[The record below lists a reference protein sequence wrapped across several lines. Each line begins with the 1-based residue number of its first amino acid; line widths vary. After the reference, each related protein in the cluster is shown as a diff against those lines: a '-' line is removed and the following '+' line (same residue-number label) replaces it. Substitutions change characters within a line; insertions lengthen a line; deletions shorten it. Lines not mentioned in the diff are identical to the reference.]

1 MRGGVEKRNREF
13 NSRGALD
20 RLSSLVFGGNR
31 NRFTFDPLPGAPDD
45 EERAQR
51 GRWDDLDKWMRK
63 PPGQLSAHPAISR
76 THHRRSPQGL
86 PCVLAGIRTFGSSR
100 KSDFMTSNFSS
111 TVAGLPRI
119 GAKRELKFALEGFWN
134 GTTDGRALAQ
144 TARQLVNSASD
155 ALTDLDSVP
164 FAGRSYYDAM
174 LDTAAFLGV
183 LPARF
188 DSIPDHANDG
198 LPLWIDRY
206 FAAARGTTEQ
216 PAQAMTKWFDTNYHY
231 LVPELAADTRFVL
244 DASALIEDL
253 HCQQVRGVNARP
265 VLIGPLTFLSLSR
278 TTDGSD
284 PLDHLPELF
293 EVYGRLLQS
302 LDSEWVQID
311 EPALVTDLSAELL
324 AKVRAGYQKLAAR
337 EGIFV
342 NTYFGSGDQALE
354 TLAGIGLGAI
364 GVDLV
369 THGITALEAWKGEE
383 LLVAG
388 IVDGR
393 NVWRTDLCA
402 AFASLKR
409 LAARGP
415 IAVSTSCSLL
425 HVPYSLDA
433 EPNIDTEVRDWL
445 AFGAEKIREVALLA
459 QALAGNIDTAAF
471 DAASA
476 ALASRRTSARTAAST
491 QELPGRA
498 RGSFATRVAL
508 QEEALQLPALPT
520 TTIGSFPQ
528 TPAIRSARA
537 RLRSGAL
544 TQAEYEEAM
553 RGEIDLVIKK
563 QEELGL
569 DVLVHG
575 EPERNDMVQYF
586 AELLD
591 GFLVTANGWVQSYG
605 SRCVRPPVLFGNVS
619 RPAPMT
625 VSWFEY
631 AQSLT
636 KKHVKGMLTGP
647 VTILAWSFVR
657 DDQPLAATAD
667 EVALALRAE
676 IADLIAAGAQI
687 IQVDEPAI
695 RELLPLREADKPA
708 YLKWSVDS
716 FRLATA
722 GAPDEVQI
730 HTHMCYSEFNEVISS
745 VIALDADVT
754 TIEAARSDMQVLS
767 ALKSSGFE
775 LGVGPGV
782 WDIHS
787 PRVPALSEVSG
798 LLDAALQSV
807 SPRQLWV
814 NPDCGLKTRGWPEV
828 EAALK
833 VLVAAAKKARAEL
846 GAAI

>member
-1 MRGGVEKRNREF
+1 
-13 NSRGALD
+13 
-20 RLSSLVFGGNR
+20 
-31 NRFTFDPLPGAPDD
+31 
-45 EERAQR
+45 
-51 GRWDDLDKWMRK
+51 
-63 PPGQLSAHPAISR
+63 
-76 THHRRSPQGL
+76 
-86 PCVLAGIRTFGSSR
+86 
-100 KSDFMTSNFSS
+100 MTSNFSS

-119 GAKRELKFALEGFWN
+119 GAKRELKFALEGYWN
-134 GTTDGRALAQ
+134 GSIEGRELAQ
-144 TARQLVNSASD
+144 TARQLVNTASD
-155 ALTDLDSVP
+155 SLSGLDSVP

-174 LDTAAFLGV
+174 LDTAAILGV
-183 LPARF
+183 LPERF
-188 DSIPDHANDG
+188 DDIADHENDG

-206 FAAARGTTEQ
+206 FGAARGTETL

-231 LVPELAADTRFVL
+231 LVPELSADTRFVL

-253 HCQQVRGVNARP
+253 RCQQVRGVNARP
-265 VLIGPLTFLSLSR
+265 VLVGPLTFLSLAR
-278 TTDGSD
+278 TTDGSN
-284 PLDHLPELF
+284 PLDHLPALF
-293 EVYGRLLQS
+293 EVYERLIKS
-302 LDSEWVQID
+302 FDTEWVQID
-311 EPALVTDLSAELL
+311 EPALVTDVAPEVLEQ
-324 AKVRAGYQKLAAR
+324 VRAGYTTLAKR
-337 EGIFV
+337 GGVFV
-342 NTYFGSGDQALE
+342 NTYFGSGDQALN

-369 THGITALEAWKGEE
+369 THGVTELAAWKGEE

-393 NVWRTDLCA
+393 NIWRTDLCA
-402 AFASLKR
+402 ALASLKR

-425 HVPYSLDA
+425 HVPYTLEA
-433 EPNIDTEVRDWL
+433 ENIEPEVRDWL
-445 AFGAEKIREVALLA
+445 AFGSEKITEVKLLA
-459 QALAGNIDTAAF
+459 DALAGNIDAAAF

-476 ALASRRTSARTAAST
+476 AIASRRTSPRTAPIT
-491 QELPGRA
+491 QELPGRS
-498 RGSFATRVAL
+498 RGSFDTRVTL
-508 QEEALQLPALPT
+508 QEKSLELPALPT

-528 TPAIRSARA
+528 TPSIRSARA
-537 RLRSGAL
+537 RLRKESITL
-544 TQAEYEEAM
+544 EQYEEAM
-553 RGEIDLVIKK
+553 REEIDLVIAK

-586 AELLD
+586 SELLD
-591 GFLVTANGWVQSYG
+591 GFLSTANGWVQSYG

-625 VSWFEY
+625 VKWFQY

-636 KKHVKGMLTGP
+636 QKHVKGMLTGP

-657 DDQPLAATAD
+657 DDQPLATTAD
-667 EVALALRAE
+667 QVALALRDE
-676 IADLIAAGAQI
+676 INDLIEAGAKI

-695 RELLPLREADKPA
+695 RELLPLRDVDKPA
-708 YLKWSVDS
+708 YLQWSVDS

-722 GAPDEVQI
+722 GAPDDVQI

-754 TIEAARSDMQVLS
+754 TIEAARSDMQVLA

-787 PRVPALSEVSG
+787 PRVPTAQEVDG
-798 LLDAALQSV
+798 LLEAALQSV
-807 SPRQLWV
+807 DPRQLWV

-828 EAALK
+828 EASLK
-833 VLVAAAKKARAEL
+833 VLVESAKQAREKI
-846 GAAI
+846 GATI

>member
-1 MRGGVEKRNREF
+1 
-13 NSRGALD
+13 
-20 RLSSLVFGGNR
+20 
-31 NRFTFDPLPGAPDD
+31 
-45 EERAQR
+45 
-51 GRWDDLDKWMRK
+51 
-63 PPGQLSAHPAISR
+63 
-76 THHRRSPQGL
+76 
-86 PCVLAGIRTFGSSR
+86 
-100 KSDFMTSNFSS
+100 MTSNFSS

-119 GAKRELKFALEGFWN
+119 GAQRELKFALEGYWN
-134 GTTDGRALAQ
+134 GSTEGRALAQ
-144 TARQLVNSASD
+144 TARQLVNTASD
-155 ALTDLDSVP
+155 SLSGLDSVP

-174 LDTAAFLGV
+174 LDTAAILGV

-188 DSIPDHANDG
+188 DDIADHENDG

-206 FAAARGTTEQ
+206 FAAARGTETE

-231 LVPELAADTRFVL
+231 LVPELSADSRFVL
-244 DASALIEDL
+244 DASAFLEDL
-253 HCQQVRGVNARP
+253 NCQKVRGVNARP
-265 VLIGPLTFLSLSR
+265 VIVGPLTFLSLAR

-293 EVYGRLLQS
+293 NVYERLIKS
-302 LDSEWVQID
+302 FENEWVQID
-311 EPALVTDLSAELL
+311 EPALVTDVAPEVLEQ
-324 AKVRAGYQKLAAR
+324 VRAGYTTLAAR
-337 EGIFV
+337 GGVFV
-342 NTYFGSGDQALE
+342 NTYFGSGDQALN

-369 THGITALEAWKGEE
+369 THGITELAAWTGEE

-393 NVWRTDLCA
+393 NIWRTDLCA
-402 AFASLKR
+402 ALASLKR

-433 EPNIDTEVRDWL
+433 ENIESEVRDWL
-445 AFGAEKIREVALLA
+445 AFGSEKINEVKLLA
-459 QALAGNIDTAAF
+459 DALAGNIDAAAF

-476 ALASRRTSARTAAST
+476 AIASRRTSPRTAPTT
-491 QELPGRA
+491 QEIPGRS
-498 RGSFATRVAL
+498 RGSFANRVAL
-508 QEEALQLPALPT
+508 QEEALGLPALPT

-528 TPAIRSARA
+528 TPSIRSARA
-537 RLRSGAL
+537 RLRKGAI
-544 TQAEYEEAM
+544 TIEQYEEAM
-553 RGEIDLVIKK
+553 REEIDLVIAK
-563 QEELGL
+563 QEELNL

-586 AELLD
+586 SELLD
-591 GFLVTANGWVQSYG
+591 GFLSTANGWVQSYG

-625 VSWFEY
+625 VKWFEY

-636 KKHVKGMLTGP
+636 QKHVKGMLTGP

-657 DDQPLAATAD
+657 DDQPLAQTAD
-667 EVALALRAE
+667 QVALALREE
-676 IADLIAAGAQI
+676 IADLIAAGAKI

-695 RELLPLREADKPA
+695 RELLPLRSVDKPA

-722 GAPDEVQI
+722 GAPDDVQI
-730 HTHMCYSEFNEVISS
+730 HTHMCYSEFNEVIDS

-787 PRVPALSEVSG
+787 PRVPSGTEVSE

-807 SPRQLWV
+807 APRQLWV

-828 EAALK
+828 EASLK
-833 VLVAAAKKARAEL
+833 VLVTAAKEARAKI
-846 GAAI
+846 GASI

>member
-1 MRGGVEKRNREF
+1 MGRP
-13 NSRGALD
+13 
-20 RLSSLVFGGNR
+20 RLPKG
-31 NRFTFDPLPGAPDD
+31 
-45 EERAQR
+45 EETST
-51 GRWDDLDKWMRK
+51 
-63 PPGQLSAHPAISR
+63 GQLSALAKDPHL
-76 THHRRSPQGL
+76 HHIVRRL

-100 KSDFMTSNFSS
+100 KSLTQMTSNFSS

-119 GAKRELKFALEGFWN
+119 GAQRELKFALEGYWN
-134 GTTDGRALAQ
+134 GSTEGRALAQ
-144 TARQLVNSASD
+144 TARQLVNTASD
-155 ALTDLDSVP
+155 SLSGLDSVP

-174 LDTAAFLGV
+174 LDTAAILGV

-188 DSIPDHANDG
+188 DDIADHENDG

-206 FAAARGTTEQ
+206 FAAARGTETE

-231 LVPELAADTRFVL
+231 LVPELSADTRFVL
-244 DASALIEDL
+244 DASAFLEDL
-253 HCQQVRGVNARP
+253 NCQKVRGVNARP
-265 VLIGPLTFLSLSR
+265 VIVGPLTFLSLAR

-293 EVYGRLLQS
+293 NVYERLIKS
-302 LDSEWVQID
+302 FENEWVQID
-311 EPALVTDLSAELL
+311 EPALVTDVAPEVLEQ
-324 AKVRAGYQKLAAR
+324 VRAGYTTLAAR
-337 EGIFV
+337 GGVFV
-342 NTYFGSGDQALE
+342 NTYFGSGDQALN

-369 THGITALEAWKGEE
+369 THGITELAAWTGEE

-393 NVWRTDLCA
+393 NIWRTDLCA
-402 AFASLKR
+402 ALASLKR

-433 EPNIDTEVRDWL
+433 ENIESEVRDWL
-445 AFGAEKIREVALLA
+445 AFGSEKINEVKLLA
-459 QALAGNIDTAAF
+459 DALAGNIDAAAF

-476 ALASRRTSARTAAST
+476 AIASRRTSPRTAPTT
-491 QELPGRA
+491 QEIPGRS
-498 RGSFATRVAL
+498 RGSFPNRVAL
-508 QEEALQLPALPT
+508 QEEALGLPALPT

-528 TPAIRSARA
+528 TPSIRSARA
-537 RLRSGAL
+537 RLRKGAI
-544 TQAEYEEAM
+544 TIEQYEEAM
-553 RGEIDLVIKK
+553 REEIDLVIAK
-563 QEELGL
+563 QEELNL

-586 AELLD
+586 SELLD
-591 GFLVTANGWVQSYG
+591 GFLSTANGWVQSYG

-625 VSWFEY
+625 VKWFEY

-636 KKHVKGMLTGP
+636 QKHVKGMLTGP

-657 DDQPLAATAD
+657 DDQPLAQTAD
-667 EVALALRAE
+667 QVALALREE
-676 IADLIAAGAQI
+676 IADLIAAGAKI

-695 RELLPLREADKPA
+695 RELLPLRSVDKPA

-722 GAPDEVQI
+722 GAPDDVQI
-730 HTHMCYSEFNEVISS
+730 HTHMCYSEFNEVIDS

-787 PRVPALSEVSG
+787 PRVPSGTEVSE

-807 SPRQLWV
+807 APRQLWV

-828 EAALK
+828 EASLK
-833 VLVAAAKKARAEL
+833 VLVTAAKEARAKI
-846 GAAI
+846 GVSI

>member
-1 MRGGVEKRNREF
+1 
-13 NSRGALD
+13 
-20 RLSSLVFGGNR
+20 
-31 NRFTFDPLPGAPDD
+31 
-45 EERAQR
+45 
-51 GRWDDLDKWMRK
+51 
-63 PPGQLSAHPAISR
+63 
-76 THHRRSPQGL
+76 
-86 PCVLAGIRTFGSSR
+86 
-100 KSDFMTSNFSS
+100 MTSNFSS

-119 GAKRELKFALEGFWN
+119 GAKRELKFALEGYWN
-134 GTTDGRALAQ
+134 GSIEGRELAQ
-144 TARQLVNSASD
+144 TARQLVNTASD
-155 ALTDLDSVP
+155 SLSGLDSVP

-174 LDTAAFLGV
+174 LDTAAILGV
-183 LPARF
+183 LPERF
-188 DSIPDHANDG
+188 DDIADHENDG

-206 FAAARGTTEQ
+206 FGAARGTETL

-231 LVPELAADTRFVL
+231 LVPELSADTRFVL

-253 HCQQVRGVNARP
+253 RCQQVRGVNARP
-265 VLIGPLTFLSLSR
+265 VLVGPLTFLSLAR
-278 TTDGSD
+278 TTDGSN
-284 PLDHLPELF
+284 PLDHLPALF
-293 EVYGRLLQS
+293 EVYERLIKS
-302 LDSEWVQID
+302 FDTEWVQID
-311 EPALVTDLSAELL
+311 EPALVTDVAPEVLEQ
-324 AKVRAGYQKLAAR
+324 VRAGYTTLAKR
-337 EGIFV
+337 DGVFV
-342 NTYFGSGDQALE
+342 NTYFGSGDQALN

-369 THGITALEAWKGEE
+369 THGVTELAAWKGEE

-393 NVWRTDLCA
+393 NIWRTDLCA
-402 AFASLKR
+402 ALASLKR
-409 LAARGP
+409 LAARDP

-425 HVPYSLDA
+425 HVPYTLEA
-433 EPNIDTEVRDWL
+433 ENIEPEVRDWL
-445 AFGAEKIREVALLA
+445 AFGSEKITEVKLLA
-459 QALAGNIDTAAF
+459 DALAGNIDAAAF

-476 ALASRRTSARTAAST
+476 AIASRRTSPRTAPIT
-491 QELPGRA
+491 QELPGRS
-498 RGSFATRVAL
+498 RGSFDTRVTL
-508 QEEALQLPALPT
+508 QEKSLELPALPT

-528 TPAIRSARA
+528 TPSIRSARA
-537 RLRSGAL
+537 RLRKESITL
-544 TQAEYEEAM
+544 EQYEEAM
-553 RGEIDLVIKK
+553 REEIDLVIAK

-586 AELLD
+586 SELLD
-591 GFLVTANGWVQSYG
+591 GFLSTANGWVQSYG

-625 VSWFEY
+625 VKWFQY

-636 KKHVKGMLTGP
+636 QKHVKGMLTGP

-657 DDQPLAATAD
+657 DDQPLATTAD
-667 EVALALRAE
+667 QVALALRDE
-676 IADLIAAGAQI
+676 INDLIEAGAKI

-695 RELLPLREADKPA
+695 RELLPLRDVDKPA
-708 YLKWSVDS
+708 YLQWSVDS

-722 GAPDEVQI
+722 GAPDDVQI

-754 TIEAARSDMQVLS
+754 TIEAARSDMQVLA

-787 PRVPALSEVSG
+787 PRVPSAQEVDG
-798 LLDAALQSV
+798 LLEAALQSV
-807 SPRQLWV
+807 DPRQLWV

-828 EAALK
+828 EASLK
-833 VLVAAAKKARAEL
+833 VLVESAKQAREKI
-846 GAAI
+846 GATI

>member
-1 MRGGVEKRNREF
+1 
-13 NSRGALD
+13 
-20 RLSSLVFGGNR
+20 
-31 NRFTFDPLPGAPDD
+31 
-45 EERAQR
+45 
-51 GRWDDLDKWMRK
+51 
-63 PPGQLSAHPAISR
+63 
-76 THHRRSPQGL
+76 
-86 PCVLAGIRTFGSSR
+86 
-100 KSDFMTSNFSS
+100 MTSNFSS

-119 GAKRELKFALEGFWN
+119 GAKRELKFALEGYWN
-134 GTTDGRALAQ
+134 GSIEGRELAQ
-144 TARQLVNSASD
+144 TARQLVNTASD
-155 ALTDLDSVP
+155 SLSGLDSVP

-174 LDTAAFLGV
+174 LDTAAILGV
-183 LPARF
+183 LPERF
-188 DSIPDHANDG
+188 DDIADHENDG
-198 LPLWIDRY
+198 LSLWIDRY
-206 FAAARGTTEQ
+206 FGAARGTETL

-231 LVPELAADTRFVL
+231 LVPELSADTRFVL

-253 HCQQVRGVNARP
+253 RCQQVRGVNARP
-265 VLIGPLTFLSLSR
+265 VLVGPLTFLSLAR
-278 TTDGSD
+278 TTDGSN
-284 PLDHLPELF
+284 PLDHLPALF
-293 EVYGRLLQS
+293 EVYERLIKS
-302 LDSEWVQID
+302 FDTEWVQID
-311 EPALVTDLSAELL
+311 EPALVTDVAPEVLEQ
-324 AKVRAGYQKLAAR
+324 VRAGYTTLAKR
-337 EGIFV
+337 DGVFV
-342 NTYFGSGDQALE
+342 NTYFGSGDQALN

-369 THGITALEAWKGEE
+369 THGVTELAAWKGEE

-393 NVWRTDLCA
+393 NIWRTDLCA
-402 AFASLKR
+402 ALASLKR

-425 HVPYSLDA
+425 HVPYTLEA
-433 EPNIDTEVRDWL
+433 ENIEPEVRDWL
-445 AFGAEKIREVALLA
+445 AFGSEKITEVKLLA
-459 QALAGNIDTAAF
+459 DALAGNIDAAAF

-476 ALASRRTSARTAAST
+476 AIASRRTSPRTAPIT
-491 QELPGRA
+491 QELPGRS
-498 RGSFATRVAL
+498 RGSFDTRVTL
-508 QEEALQLPALPT
+508 QEKSLELPALPT

-528 TPAIRSARA
+528 TPSIRSARA
-537 RLRSGAL
+537 RLRKESITL
-544 TQAEYEEAM
+544 EQYEEAM
-553 RGEIDLVIKK
+553 REEIDLVIAK

-586 AELLD
+586 SELLD
-591 GFLVTANGWVQSYG
+591 GFLSTANGWVQSYG

-625 VSWFEY
+625 VKWFQY

-636 KKHVKGMLTGP
+636 QKHVKGMLTGP

-657 DDQPLAATAD
+657 DDQPLATTAD
-667 EVALALRAE
+667 QVALALRDE
-676 IADLIAAGAQI
+676 INDLIEAGAKI

-695 RELLPLREADKPA
+695 RELLPLRDVDKPA
-708 YLKWSVDS
+708 YLQWSVDS

-722 GAPDEVQI
+722 GAPDDVQI

-754 TIEAARSDMQVLS
+754 TIEAARSDMQVLA

-787 PRVPALSEVSG
+787 PRVPSAQEVDG
-798 LLDAALQSV
+798 LLEAALQSV
-807 SPRQLWV
+807 DPRQLWV

-828 EAALK
+828 EASLK
-833 VLVAAAKKARAEL
+833 VLVESAKQAREKI
-846 GAAI
+846 GATI

>member
-1 MRGGVEKRNREF
+1 
-13 NSRGALD
+13 
-20 RLSSLVFGGNR
+20 
-31 NRFTFDPLPGAPDD
+31 
-45 EERAQR
+45 
-51 GRWDDLDKWMRK
+51 
-63 PPGQLSAHPAISR
+63 
-76 THHRRSPQGL
+76 
-86 PCVLAGIRTFGSSR
+86 
-100 KSDFMTSNFSS
+100 MTSNFSS

-134 GTTDGRALAQ
+134 GSIEGRELAQ
-144 TARQLVNSASD
+144 TARQLVNTASD
-155 ALTDLDSVP
+155 SLSGLDSVP

-174 LDTAAFLGV
+174 LDTAAILGV
-183 LPARF
+183 LPERF
-188 DSIPDHANDG
+188 DDIADHENDG

-206 FAAARGTTEQ
+206 FGAARGTETL

-231 LVPELAADTRFVL
+231 LVPELSADTRFVL

-253 HCQQVRGVNARP
+253 RCQQVRGVNARP
-265 VLIGPLTFLSLSR
+265 VLVGPLTFLSLAR
-278 TTDGSD
+278 TTDGSN
-284 PLDHLPELF
+284 PLDHLPALF
-293 EVYGRLLQS
+293 EVYERLIKS
-302 LDSEWVQID
+302 FDTEWVQID
-311 EPALVTDLSAELL
+311 EPALVTDVAPEVLEQ
-324 AKVRAGYQKLAAR
+324 VRAGYTTLAKR
-337 EGIFV
+337 GGVFV
-342 NTYFGSGDQALE
+342 NTYFGSGDQALN
-354 TLAGIGLGAI
+354 TLADIGLGAI

-369 THGITALEAWKGEE
+369 THGVTELAAWKGEE

-393 NVWRTDLCA
+393 NIWRTDLCA
-402 AFASLKR
+402 ALASLKR
-409 LAARGP
+409 LSARGP

-425 HVPYSLDA
+425 HVPYTLEA
-433 EPNIDTEVRDWL
+433 ENIEPEVRDWL
-445 AFGAEKIREVALLA
+445 AFGSEKITEVKLLA
-459 QALAGNIDTAAF
+459 DALAGNIDAAAF

-476 ALASRRTSARTAAST
+476 AIASRRTSPRTAPIT
-491 QELPGRA
+491 QELPGRS
-498 RGSFATRVAL
+498 RGSFDTRVTL
-508 QEEALQLPALPT
+508 QEKSLELPALPT

-528 TPAIRSARA
+528 TPSIRSARA
-537 RLRSGAL
+537 RLRKESITL
-544 TQAEYEEAM
+544 EQYEEAM
-553 RGEIDLVIKK
+553 REEIDLVIAK

-586 AELLD
+586 SELLD
-591 GFLVTANGWVQSYG
+591 GFLSTANGWVQSYG

-625 VSWFEY
+625 VKWFQY

-636 KKHVKGMLTGP
+636 QKHVKGMLTGP

-657 DDQPLAATAD
+657 DDQPLATTAD
-667 EVALALRAE
+667 QVALALRDE
-676 IADLIAAGAQI
+676 INDLIEAGAKI

-695 RELLPLREADKPA
+695 RELLPLRDVDKPA
-708 YLKWSVDS
+708 YLQWSVDS

-722 GAPDEVQI
+722 GAPDDVQI

-754 TIEAARSDMQVLS
+754 TIEAARSDMQVLA

-787 PRVPALSEVSG
+787 PRVPSAQEVDG
-798 LLDAALQSV
+798 LLEAALQSV
-807 SPRQLWV
+807 DPRQLWV

-828 EAALK
+828 EASLK
-833 VLVAAAKKARAEL
+833 VLVESAKQAREKI
-846 GAAI
+846 GATI

>member
-1 MRGGVEKRNREF
+1 
-13 NSRGALD
+13 
-20 RLSSLVFGGNR
+20 
-31 NRFTFDPLPGAPDD
+31 
-45 EERAQR
+45 
-51 GRWDDLDKWMRK
+51 
-63 PPGQLSAHPAISR
+63 
-76 THHRRSPQGL
+76 
-86 PCVLAGIRTFGSSR
+86 
-100 KSDFMTSNFSS
+100 MTSNFSS

-119 GAKRELKFALEGFWN
+119 GAKRELKFALEGYWN
-134 GTTDGRALAQ
+134 GSIEGRELAQ
-144 TARQLVNSASD
+144 TARQLVNTASD
-155 ALTDLDSVP
+155 SLSGLDSVP

-174 LDTAAFLGV
+174 LDTAAILGV
-183 LPARF
+183 LPERF
-188 DSIPDHANDG
+188 DDIADHENDG

-206 FAAARGTTEQ
+206 FGAARGTETL

-231 LVPELAADTRFVL
+231 LVPELSADTRFVL

-253 HCQQVRGVNARP
+253 RCQQVRGVNARP
-265 VLIGPLTFLSLSR
+265 VLVGPLTFLSLAR
-278 TTDGSD
+278 TTDGSN
-284 PLDHLPELF
+284 PLDHLPALF
-293 EVYGRLLQS
+293 EVYERLIKS
-302 LDSEWVQID
+302 FDTEWVQID
-311 EPALVTDLSAELL
+311 EPALVTDVAPEVLEQ
-324 AKVRAGYQKLAAR
+324 VRAGYTTLAKR
-337 EGIFV
+337 GGVFV
-342 NTYFGSGDQALE
+342 NTYFGSGDQALN

-369 THGITALEAWKGEE
+369 AHGVTELAAWKGEE

-393 NVWRTDLCA
+393 NIWRTDLCA
-402 AFASLKR
+402 ALASLKR

-425 HVPYSLDA
+425 HVPYTLEA
-433 EPNIDTEVRDWL
+433 ENIEPEVRDWL
-445 AFGAEKIREVALLA
+445 AFGSEKITEVKLLA
-459 QALAGNIDTAAF
+459 DALAGNIDAAAF

-476 ALASRRTSARTAAST
+476 AIASRRTSPRTAPIT
-491 QELPGRA
+491 QELPGRS
-498 RGSFATRVAL
+498 RGSFDTRVTL
-508 QEEALQLPALPT
+508 QEKSLELPALPT

-528 TPAIRSARA
+528 TPSIRSARA
-537 RLRSGAL
+537 RLRKESITL
-544 TQAEYEEAM
+544 EQYEEAM
-553 RGEIDLVIKK
+553 REEIDLVIAK

-586 AELLD
+586 SELLD
-591 GFLVTANGWVQSYG
+591 GFLSTANGWVQSYG

-625 VSWFEY
+625 VKWFQY

-636 KKHVKGMLTGP
+636 QKHVKGMLTGP

-657 DDQPLAATAD
+657 DDQPLATTAD
-667 EVALALRAE
+667 QVALALRDE
-676 IADLIAAGAQI
+676 INDLIEAGAKI

-695 RELLPLREADKPA
+695 RELLPLRDVDKPA
-708 YLKWSVDS
+708 YLQWSVDS

-722 GAPDEVQI
+722 GAPDDVQI

-754 TIEAARSDMQVLS
+754 TIEAARSDMQVLA

-787 PRVPALSEVSG
+787 PRVPSAQEVDG
-798 LLDAALQSV
+798 LLEAALQSV
-807 SPRQLWV
+807 DPRQLWV

-828 EAALK
+828 EASLK
-833 VLVAAAKKARAEL
+833 VLVESAKQAREKI
-846 GAAI
+846 GATI

>member
-1 MRGGVEKRNREF
+1 
-13 NSRGALD
+13 
-20 RLSSLVFGGNR
+20 
-31 NRFTFDPLPGAPDD
+31 
-45 EERAQR
+45 
-51 GRWDDLDKWMRK
+51 
-63 PPGQLSAHPAISR
+63 
-76 THHRRSPQGL
+76 
-86 PCVLAGIRTFGSSR
+86 
-100 KSDFMTSNFSS
+100 MTSNFSS

-134 GTTDGRALAQ
+134 GSIEGRELAQ
-144 TARQLVNSASD
+144 TARQLVNTASD
-155 ALTDLDSVP
+155 SLSGLDSVP

-174 LDTAAFLGV
+174 LDTAAILGV
-183 LPARF
+183 LPERF
-188 DSIPDHANDG
+188 DDIADHENDG

-206 FAAARGTTEQ
+206 FGAARGTETL

-231 LVPELAADTRFVL
+231 LVPELSADTRFVL

-253 HCQQVRGVNARP
+253 RCQQVRGVNARP
-265 VLIGPLTFLSLSR
+265 VLVGPLTFLSLAR
-278 TTDGSD
+278 TTDGSY
-284 PLDHLPELF
+284 PLDHLPALF
-293 EVYGRLLQS
+293 EVYERLIKS
-302 LDSEWVQID
+302 FDTEWVQID
-311 EPALVTDLSAELL
+311 EPALVTDVAPEVLQQ
-324 AKVRAGYQKLAAR
+324 VRAGYTTLAKR
-337 EGIFV
+337 GGVFV
-342 NTYFGSGDQALE
+342 NTYFGSGDQALN

-369 THGITALEAWKGEE
+369 THGVTELAAWKGEE

-393 NVWRTDLCA
+393 NIWRTDLCA
-402 AFASLKR
+402 ALASLKR

-425 HVPYSLDA
+425 HVPYTLEA
-433 EPNIDTEVRDWL
+433 ENIEPEVRDWL
-445 AFGAEKIREVALLA
+445 AFGSEKITEVKLLA
-459 QALAGNIDTAAF
+459 DALAGNIDAAAF

-476 ALASRRTSARTAAST
+476 AIASRRTSPRTAPIT
-491 QELPGRA
+491 QELPGRS
-498 RGSFATRVAL
+498 RGSFDTRVTL
-508 QEEALQLPALPT
+508 QEKSLELPALPT

-528 TPAIRSARA
+528 TPSIRSARA
-537 RLRSGAL
+537 RLRKESITL
-544 TQAEYEEAM
+544 EQYEEAM
-553 RGEIDLVIKK
+553 REEIDLVIAK

-586 AELLD
+586 SELLD
-591 GFLVTANGWVQSYG
+591 GFLSTANGWVQSYG

-625 VSWFEY
+625 VKWFQY

-636 KKHVKGMLTGP
+636 QKHVKGMLTGP

-657 DDQPLAATAD
+657 DDQPLATTAD
-667 EVALALRAE
+667 QVALALRDE
-676 IADLIAAGAQI
+676 INDLIEAGAKI

-695 RELLPLREADKPA
+695 RELLPLRDVDKPA
-708 YLKWSVDS
+708 YLQWSVDS

-722 GAPDEVQI
+722 GAPDDVQI

-754 TIEAARSDMQVLS
+754 TIEAARSDMQVLA

-787 PRVPALSEVSG
+787 PRVPSAQEVDG
-798 LLDAALQSV
+798 LLEAALQSV
-807 SPRQLWV
+807 DPRQLWV

-828 EAALK
+828 EASLK
-833 VLVAAAKKARAEL
+833 VLVESAKQAREKI
-846 GAAI
+846 GATI

>member
-1 MRGGVEKRNREF
+1 
-13 NSRGALD
+13 
-20 RLSSLVFGGNR
+20 
-31 NRFTFDPLPGAPDD
+31 
-45 EERAQR
+45 
-51 GRWDDLDKWMRK
+51 
-63 PPGQLSAHPAISR
+63 
-76 THHRRSPQGL
+76 
-86 PCVLAGIRTFGSSR
+86 
-100 KSDFMTSNFSS
+100 MTSNFSS

-119 GAKRELKFALEGFWN
+119 GAKRELKFALEGYWN
-134 GTTDGRALAQ
+134 GSIEGRELAQ
-144 TARQLVNSASD
+144 TARQLVNTASD
-155 ALTDLDSVP
+155 SLSGLDSVP

-174 LDTAAFLGV
+174 LDTAAILGV
-183 LPARF
+183 LPERF
-188 DSIPDHANDG
+188 DDIADHENDG

-206 FAAARGTTEQ
+206 FGAARGTETL

-231 LVPELAADTRFVL
+231 LVPELSADTRFVL

-253 HCQQVRGVNARP
+253 RCQQVRGVNARP
-265 VLIGPLTFLSLSR
+265 VLVGPLTFLSLAR
-278 TTDGSD
+278 TTDGSN
-284 PLDHLPELF
+284 PLDHLPALF
-293 EVYGRLLQS
+293 EVYERLIKS
-302 LDSEWVQID
+302 FDTEWVQID
-311 EPALVTDLSAELL
+311 EPALVTDVAPEVLEQ
-324 AKVRAGYQKLAAR
+324 VRAGYTTLAKR
-337 EGIFV
+337 GGVFV
-342 NTYFGSGDQALE
+342 NTYFGSGDQALN

-369 THGITALEAWKGEE
+369 THGVTELAAWKGEE

-393 NVWRTDLCA
+393 NIWRTDLCA
-402 AFASLKR
+402 ALASLKR

-425 HVPYSLDA
+425 HVPYTLEA
-433 EPNIDTEVRDWL
+433 ENIEPEVRDWL
-445 AFGAEKIREVALLA
+445 AFGSEKITEVKLLSD
-459 QALAGNIDTAAF
+459 ALAGNIDAAAF

-476 ALASRRTSARTAAST
+476 AIASRRTSPRTAPIT
-491 QELPGRA
+491 QELPGRS
-498 RGSFATRVAL
+498 RGSFDTRVTL
-508 QEEALQLPALPT
+508 QEKSLELPALPT

-528 TPAIRSARA
+528 TPSIRSARA
-537 RLRSGAL
+537 RLRKESITL
-544 TQAEYEEAM
+544 EQYEEAM
-553 RGEIDLVIKK
+553 REEIDLVIAK

-586 AELLD
+586 SELLD
-591 GFLVTANGWVQSYG
+591 GFLSTANGWVQSYG

-625 VSWFEY
+625 VKWFQY

-636 KKHVKGMLTGP
+636 QKHVKGMLTGP

-657 DDQPLAATAD
+657 DDQPLATTAD
-667 EVALALRAE
+667 QVALALRDE
-676 IADLIAAGAQI
+676 INDLIEAGAKI

-695 RELLPLREADKPA
+695 RELLPLRDVDKPA
-708 YLKWSVDS
+708 YLQWSVDS

-722 GAPDEVQI
+722 GAPDDVQI

-754 TIEAARSDMQVLS
+754 TIEAARSDMQVLA

-787 PRVPALSEVSG
+787 PRVPSAQEVDG
-798 LLDAALQSV
+798 LLEAALQSV
-807 SPRQLWV
+807 DPRQLWV

-828 EAALK
+828 EASLK
-833 VLVAAAKKARAEL
+833 VLVESAKQAREKI
-846 GAAI
+846 GATI

>member
-1 MRGGVEKRNREF
+1 
-13 NSRGALD
+13 
-20 RLSSLVFGGNR
+20 
-31 NRFTFDPLPGAPDD
+31 
-45 EERAQR
+45 
-51 GRWDDLDKWMRK
+51 
-63 PPGQLSAHPAISR
+63 
-76 THHRRSPQGL
+76 
-86 PCVLAGIRTFGSSR
+86 
-100 KSDFMTSNFSS
+100 MTSNFSS

-119 GAKRELKFALEGFWN
+119 GAKRELKFALEGYWN
-134 GTTDGRALAQ
+134 GSIEGRELAQ
-144 TARQLVNSASD
+144 TARQLVNTASD
-155 ALTDLDSVP
+155 SLSGLDSVP

-174 LDTAAFLGV
+174 LDTAAILGV
-183 LPARF
+183 LPERF
-188 DSIPDHANDG
+188 DDIADHENDG

-206 FAAARGTTEQ
+206 FGAARGTETL

-231 LVPELAADTRFVL
+231 LVPELSADTRFVL

-253 HCQQVRGVNARP
+253 RCQQVRGVNARP
-265 VLIGPLTFLSLSR
+265 VLVGPLTFLSLAR
-278 TTDGSD
+278 TTDGSN
-284 PLDHLPELF
+284 PLDHLPALF
-293 EVYGRLLQS
+293 EVYERLIKS
-302 LDSEWVQID
+302 FDTEWVQID
-311 EPALVTDLSAELL
+311 EPALVTDVAPEVLEQ
-324 AKVRAGYQKLAAR
+324 VRAGYTTLAKR
-337 EGIFV
+337 GGVFV
-342 NTYFGSGDQALE
+342 NTYFGSGDQALN

-369 THGITALEAWKGEE
+369 THGITELAAWKGEE

-393 NVWRTDLCA
+393 NIWRTDLCA
-402 AFASLKR
+402 ALASLKR

-425 HVPYSLDA
+425 HVPYTLEA
-433 EPNIDTEVRDWL
+433 ENIEPEVRDWL
-445 AFGAEKIREVALLA
+445 AFGSEKITEVKLLA
-459 QALAGNIDTAAF
+459 DALAGNIDAAAF

-476 ALASRRTSARTAAST
+476 AIASRRTSPRTAPIT
-491 QELPGRA
+491 QELPGRS
-498 RGSFATRVAL
+498 RGSFDTRVTL
-508 QEEALQLPALPT
+508 QEKSLELPALPT

-528 TPAIRSARA
+528 TPSIRSARA
-537 RLRSGAL
+537 RLRKESITL
-544 TQAEYEEAM
+544 EQYEEAM
-553 RGEIDLVIKK
+553 REEIDLVIAK

-586 AELLD
+586 SELLD
-591 GFLVTANGWVQSYG
+591 GFLSTANGWVQSYG

-625 VSWFEY
+625 VKWFQY

-636 KKHVKGMLTGP
+636 QKHVKGMLTGP

-657 DDQPLAATAD
+657 DDQPLATTAD
-667 EVALALRAE
+667 QVALALRDE
-676 IADLIAAGAQI
+676 INDLIEAGAKI

-695 RELLPLREADKPA
+695 RELLPLRDVDKPA
-708 YLKWSVDS
+708 YLQWSVDS

-722 GAPDEVQI
+722 GAPDDVQI

-754 TIEAARSDMQVLS
+754 TIEAARSDMQVLA

-787 PRVPALSEVSG
+787 PRVPSPQEVDG
-798 LLDAALQSV
+798 LLEAALQSV
-807 SPRQLWV
+807 DPRQLWV

-828 EAALK
+828 EASLK
-833 VLVAAAKKARAEL
+833 VLVESAKQAREKI
-846 GAAI
+846 GATI

>member
-1 MRGGVEKRNREF
+1 
-13 NSRGALD
+13 
-20 RLSSLVFGGNR
+20 
-31 NRFTFDPLPGAPDD
+31 
-45 EERAQR
+45 
-51 GRWDDLDKWMRK
+51 
-63 PPGQLSAHPAISR
+63 
-76 THHRRSPQGL
+76 
-86 PCVLAGIRTFGSSR
+86 
-100 KSDFMTSNFSS
+100 MTSNFSS

-119 GAKRELKFALEGFWN
+119 GAKRELKFALEGYWN
-134 GTTDGRALAQ
+134 GSIEGRELAQ
-144 TARQLVNSASD
+144 TARQLVNTASD
-155 ALTDLDSVP
+155 SLSGLDSVP

-174 LDTAAFLGV
+174 LDTAAILGV
-183 LPARF
+183 LPERF
-188 DSIPDHANDG
+188 DDIADHENDG

-206 FAAARGTTEQ
+206 FGAARGTETL

-231 LVPELAADTRFVL
+231 LVPELSADTRFVL

-253 HCQQVRGVNARP
+253 RCQQVRGVNARP
-265 VLIGPLTFLSLSR
+265 VLVGPLTFLSLAR
-278 TTDGSD
+278 TTDGSN
-284 PLDHLPELF
+284 PLDHLPALF
-293 EVYGRLLQS
+293 EVYERLIKS
-302 LDSEWVQID
+302 FDTEWVQID
-311 EPALVTDLSAELL
+311 EPALVTDVAPEVLEQ
-324 AKVRAGYQKLAAR
+324 VRAGYTTLAKR
-337 EGIFV
+337 GGVFV
-342 NTYFGSGDQALE
+342 NTYFGSGDQALN

-369 THGITALEAWKGEE
+369 THGVTELAAWKGEE

-393 NVWRTDLCA
+393 NIWRTDLCA
-402 AFASLKR
+402 ALASLKR

-425 HVPYSLDA
+425 HVPYTLEA
-433 EPNIDTEVRDWL
+433 ENIEPEVRDWL
-445 AFGAEKIREVALLA
+445 AFGSEKITEVKLLA
-459 QALAGNIDTAAF
+459 DALAGNIDAAAF

-476 ALASRRTSARTAAST
+476 AIASRRTSPRTAPIT
-491 QELPGRA
+491 QELPGRS
-498 RGSFATRVAL
+498 RGSFDTRVTL
-508 QEEALQLPALPT
+508 QEKSLELPALPT

-528 TPAIRSARA
+528 TPSIRSARA
-537 RLRSGAL
+537 RLRKESITL
-544 TQAEYEEAM
+544 EQYEEAM
-553 RGEIDLVIKK
+553 REEIDLVIAK
-563 QEELGL
+563 QEQLGL

-586 AELLD
+586 SELLD
-591 GFLVTANGWVQSYG
+591 GFLSTANGWVQSYG

-625 VSWFEY
+625 VKWFQY

-636 KKHVKGMLTGP
+636 QKHVKGMLTGP

-657 DDQPLAATAD
+657 DDQPLATTAD
-667 EVALALRAE
+667 QVALALRDE
-676 IADLIAAGAQI
+676 INDLIEAGAKI

-695 RELLPLREADKPA
+695 RELLPLRDVDKPA
-708 YLKWSVDS
+708 YLQWSVDS

-722 GAPDEVQI
+722 GAPDDVQI

-754 TIEAARSDMQVLS
+754 TIEAARSDMQVLA

-787 PRVPALSEVSG
+787 PRVPSPQEVDG
-798 LLDAALQSV
+798 LLEAALQSV
-807 SPRQLWV
+807 DPRQLWV

-828 EAALK
+828 EASLK
-833 VLVAAAKKARAEL
+833 VLVESAKQAREKI
-846 GAAI
+846 GATI

>member
-1 MRGGVEKRNREF
+1 
-13 NSRGALD
+13 
-20 RLSSLVFGGNR
+20 
-31 NRFTFDPLPGAPDD
+31 
-45 EERAQR
+45 
-51 GRWDDLDKWMRK
+51 
-63 PPGQLSAHPAISR
+63 
-76 THHRRSPQGL
+76 
-86 PCVLAGIRTFGSSR
+86 
-100 KSDFMTSNFSS
+100 MTSNFSS

-119 GAKRELKFALEGFWN
+119 GAKRELKFALEGYWN
-134 GTTDGRALAQ
+134 GSIEGRELAQ
-144 TARQLVNSASD
+144 TARQLVNTASD
-155 ALTDLDSVP
+155 SLSGLDSVP

-174 LDTAAFLGV
+174 LDTAAILGV
-183 LPARF
+183 LPERF
-188 DSIPDHANDG
+188 DDIADHENDG

-206 FAAARGTTEQ
+206 FGAARGTETL

-231 LVPELAADTRFVL
+231 LVPELSADTRFVL

-253 HCQQVRGVNARP
+253 RCQQVRGVNARP
-265 VLIGPLTFLSLSR
+265 VLVGPLTFLSLAR
-278 TTDGSD
+278 TTDGSN
-284 PLDHLPELF
+284 PLDHLPALF
-293 EVYGRLLQS
+293 EVYERLIKS
-302 LDSEWVQID
+302 FDTEWVQID
-311 EPALVTDLSAELL
+311 EPALVTDVAPEVLEQ
-324 AKVRAGYQKLAAR
+324 VRAGYTTLAKR
-337 EGIFV
+337 GGVFV
-342 NTYFGSGDQALE
+342 NTYFGSGDQALN

-369 THGITALEAWKGEE
+369 THGVTELAAWKGEE

-393 NVWRTDLCA
+393 NIWRTDLCA
-402 AFASLKR
+402 ALASLKR

-425 HVPYSLDA
+425 HVPYTLEA
-433 EPNIDTEVRDWL
+433 ENIEPEVRDWL
-445 AFGAEKIREVALLA
+445 AFGSEKITEVKLLA
-459 QALAGNIDTAAF
+459 DALAGNIDAAAF

-476 ALASRRTSARTAAST
+476 AIASRRTSPRTAPIT
-491 QELPGRA
+491 QELPGRS
-498 RGSFATRVAL
+498 RGSFDTRVTL
-508 QEEALQLPALPT
+508 QEKSLELPALPT

-528 TPAIRSARA
+528 TPSIRSARA
-537 RLRSGAL
+537 RLRKESITL
-544 TQAEYEEAM
+544 EQYEEAM
-553 RGEIDLVIKK
+553 REEIDLVIAK

-586 AELLD
+586 SELLD
-591 GFLVTANGWVQSYG
+591 GFLSTANGWVQSYG

-625 VSWFEY
+625 VKWFQY

-636 KKHVKGMLTGP
+636 QKHVKGMLTGP

-657 DDQPLAATAD
+657 DDQPLATTAD
-667 EVALALRAE
+667 QVALALRDE
-676 IADLIAAGAQI
+676 INDLIEAGAKI

-695 RELLPLREADKPA
+695 RELLPLRDVDKPA
-708 YLKWSVDS
+708 YLQWSVDS

-722 GAPDEVQI
+722 GAPDDVQI

-754 TIEAARSDMQVLS
+754 TIEAARSDMQVLA

-787 PRVPALSEVSG
+787 PRIPSAQEVDG
-798 LLDAALQSV
+798 LLEAALQSV
-807 SPRQLWV
+807 DPRQLWV

-828 EAALK
+828 EASLK
-833 VLVAAAKKARAEL
+833 VLVESAKQAREKI
-846 GAAI
+846 GATI

>member
-1 MRGGVEKRNREF
+1 
-13 NSRGALD
+13 
-20 RLSSLVFGGNR
+20 
-31 NRFTFDPLPGAPDD
+31 
-45 EERAQR
+45 
-51 GRWDDLDKWMRK
+51 
-63 PPGQLSAHPAISR
+63 
-76 THHRRSPQGL
+76 
-86 PCVLAGIRTFGSSR
+86 
-100 KSDFMTSNFSS
+100 MTSNFSS

-119 GAKRELKFALEGFWN
+119 GAKRELKFALEGYWN
-134 GTTDGRALAQ
+134 GSIEGRELAQ
-144 TARQLVNSASD
+144 TARQLVNTASD
-155 ALTDLDSVP
+155 SLSGLDSVP

-174 LDTAAFLGV
+174 LDTAAILGV
-183 LPARF
+183 LPERF
-188 DSIPDHANDG
+188 DDIADHENDG

-206 FAAARGTTEQ
+206 FGAARGTETL

-231 LVPELAADTRFVL
+231 LVPELSADTRFVL

-253 HCQQVRGVNARP
+253 RCQQVRGVNARP
-265 VLIGPLTFLSLSR
+265 VLVGPLTFLSLAR
-278 TTDGSD
+278 TTDGSN
-284 PLDHLPELF
+284 PLDHLPALF
-293 EVYGRLLQS
+293 EVYERLINS
-302 LDSEWVQID
+302 FDTEWVQID
-311 EPALVTDLSAELL
+311 EPALVTDVAPEALEQ
-324 AKVRAGYQKLAAR
+324 VRAGYTTLAKR
-337 EGIFV
+337 GGVFV
-342 NTYFGSGDQALE
+342 NTYFGSGDQALN

-369 THGITALEAWKGEE
+369 THGVTELAAWKGEE

-393 NVWRTDLCA
+393 NIWRTDLCA
-402 AFASLKR
+402 ALASLKR

-425 HVPYSLDA
+425 HVPYTLEA
-433 EPNIDTEVRDWL
+433 ENIEPEVRDWL
-445 AFGAEKIREVALLA
+445 AFGSEKITEVKLLA
-459 QALAGNIDTAAF
+459 DALAGNIDAAAF

-476 ALASRRTSARTAAST
+476 AIASRRTSPRTAPIT
-491 QELPGRA
+491 QELPGRS
-498 RGSFATRVAL
+498 RGSFDTRVTL
-508 QEEALQLPALPT
+508 QEKSLELPALPT

-528 TPAIRSARA
+528 TPSIRSARA
-537 RLRSGAL
+537 RLRKESITL
-544 TQAEYEEAM
+544 EQYEEAM
-553 RGEIDLVIKK
+553 REEIDLVIAK

-586 AELLD
+586 SELLD
-591 GFLVTANGWVQSYG
+591 GFLSTANGWVQSYG

-625 VSWFEY
+625 VKWFQY

-636 KKHVKGMLTGP
+636 QKHVKGMLTGP

-657 DDQPLAATAD
+657 DDQPLATTAD
-667 EVALALRAE
+667 QVALALRDE
-676 IADLIAAGAQI
+676 INDLIEAGAKI

-695 RELLPLREADKPA
+695 RELLPLRDVDKPA
-708 YLKWSVDS
+708 YLQWSVDS

-722 GAPDEVQI
+722 GAPDDVQI

-754 TIEAARSDMQVLS
+754 TIEAARSDMQVLA

-787 PRVPALSEVSG
+787 PRVPSAQEVDG
-798 LLDAALQSV
+798 LLEAALQSV
-807 SPRQLWV
+807 DPRQLWV

-828 EAALK
+828 EASLK
-833 VLVAAAKKARAEL
+833 VLVESAKQAREKI
-846 GAAI
+846 GATI

>member
-1 MRGGVEKRNREF
+1 
-13 NSRGALD
+13 
-20 RLSSLVFGGNR
+20 
-31 NRFTFDPLPGAPDD
+31 
-45 EERAQR
+45 
-51 GRWDDLDKWMRK
+51 
-63 PPGQLSAHPAISR
+63 
-76 THHRRSPQGL
+76 
-86 PCVLAGIRTFGSSR
+86 
-100 KSDFMTSNFSS
+100 MTSNFSS

-134 GTTDGRALAQ
+134 GSIEGRELAQ
-144 TARQLVNSASD
+144 TARQLVNTASD
-155 ALTDLDSVP
+155 SLSGLDSVP

-174 LDTAAFLGV
+174 LDTAAILGV
-183 LPARF
+183 LPERF
-188 DSIPDHANDG
+188 DDIADHENDG

-206 FAAARGTTEQ
+206 FGAARGTETL

-231 LVPELAADTRFVL
+231 LVPELSADTRFVL

-253 HCQQVRGVNARP
+253 RCQQVRGVNARP
-265 VLIGPLTFLSLSR
+265 VLVGPLTFLSLAR
-278 TTDGSD
+278 TTDGSN
-284 PLDHLPELF
+284 PLDHLPALF
-293 EVYGRLLQS
+293 EVYERLIKS
-302 LDSEWVQID
+302 FDTEWVQID
-311 EPALVTDLSAELL
+311 EPALVTDVAPEVLEQ
-324 AKVRAGYQKLAAR
+324 VRAGYTTLAKR
-337 EGIFV
+337 GGVFV
-342 NTYFGSGDQALE
+342 NTYFGSGDQALN

-369 THGITALEAWKGEE
+369 THGVTELAAWKGEE

-393 NVWRTDLCA
+393 NIWRTDLCA
-402 AFASLKR
+402 ALASLKR

-425 HVPYSLDA
+425 HVPYTLEA
-433 EPNIDTEVRDWL
+433 ENIEPEVRDWL
-445 AFGAEKIREVALLA
+445 AFGSEKITEVKLLA
-459 QALAGNIDTAAF
+459 DALAGNIDAAAF

-476 ALASRRTSARTAAST
+476 AIASRRTSPRTAPIT
-491 QELPGRA
+491 QELPGRS
-498 RGSFATRVAL
+498 RGSFDTRVTL
-508 QEEALQLPALPT
+508 QEKSLELLALPT

-528 TPAIRSARA
+528 TPSIRSARA
-537 RLRSGAL
+537 RLRKESITL
-544 TQAEYEEAM
+544 EQYEEAM
-553 RGEIDLVIKK
+553 REEIDLVIAK

-586 AELLD
+586 SELLD
-591 GFLVTANGWVQSYG
+591 GFLSTANGWVQSYG

-625 VSWFEY
+625 VKWFQY

-636 KKHVKGMLTGP
+636 QKHVKGMLTGP

-657 DDQPLAATAD
+657 DDQPLATTAD
-667 EVALALRAE
+667 QVALALRDE
-676 IADLIAAGAQI
+676 INDLIEAGAKI

-695 RELLPLREADKPA
+695 RELLPLRDVDKPA
-708 YLKWSVDS
+708 YLQWSVDS

-722 GAPDEVQI
+722 GAPDDVQI

-754 TIEAARSDMQVLS
+754 TIEAARSDMQVLA

-787 PRVPALSEVSG
+787 PRVPSAQEVDG
-798 LLDAALQSV
+798 LLEAALQSV
-807 SPRQLWV
+807 DPRQLWV

-828 EAALK
+828 EASLK
-833 VLVAAAKKARAEL
+833 VLVESAKQAREKI
-846 GAAI
+846 GATI

>member
-1 MRGGVEKRNREF
+1 
-13 NSRGALD
+13 
-20 RLSSLVFGGNR
+20 
-31 NRFTFDPLPGAPDD
+31 
-45 EERAQR
+45 
-51 GRWDDLDKWMRK
+51 
-63 PPGQLSAHPAISR
+63 
-76 THHRRSPQGL
+76 
-86 PCVLAGIRTFGSSR
+86 
-100 KSDFMTSNFSS
+100 MTSNFSS

-119 GAKRELKFALEGFWN
+119 GAKRELKFALEGYWN
-134 GTTDGRALAQ
+134 GSIEGRELAQ
-144 TARQLVNSASD
+144 TARQLVNTASD
-155 ALTDLDSVP
+155 SLSGLDSVP

-174 LDTAAFLGV
+174 LDTAAILGV
-183 LPARF
+183 LPERF
-188 DSIPDHANDG
+188 DDIADHENDG

-206 FAAARGTTEQ
+206 FGAARGTETL

-231 LVPELAADTRFVL
+231 LVPELSADTRFVL

-253 HCQQVRGVNARP
+253 RCQQVRGVNARP
-265 VLIGPLTFLSLSR
+265 VLVGPLTFLSLAR
-278 TTDGSD
+278 TTDGSN
-284 PLDHLPELF
+284 PLDHLPALF
-293 EVYGRLLQS
+293 EVYERLIKS
-302 LDSEWVQID
+302 FDTEWVQID
-311 EPALVTDLSAELL
+311 EPALVTDVAPEVLEQ
-324 AKVRAGYQKLAAR
+324 VRAGYTTLAKR
-337 EGIFV
+337 GGVFV
-342 NTYFGSGDQALE
+342 NTYFGSGDQALN

-369 THGITALEAWKGEE
+369 THGVTELAAWKGEE

-393 NVWRTDLCA
+393 NIWCTDLCA
-402 AFASLKR
+402 ALASLKR

-425 HVPYSLDA
+425 HVPYTLEA
-433 EPNIDTEVRDWL
+433 ENIEPEVRDWL
-445 AFGAEKIREVALLA
+445 AFGSEKITEVKLLA
-459 QALAGNIDTAAF
+459 DALAGNIDAAAF

-476 ALASRRTSARTAAST
+476 AIASRRTSPRTAPIT
-491 QELPGRA
+491 QELPGRS
-498 RGSFATRVAL
+498 RGSFDTRVTL
-508 QEEALQLPALPT
+508 QEKSLELPALPT

-528 TPAIRSARA
+528 TPSIRSARA
-537 RLRSGAL
+537 RLRKESITL
-544 TQAEYEEAM
+544 EQYEEAM
-553 RGEIDLVIKK
+553 REEIDLVIAK

-586 AELLD
+586 SELLD
-591 GFLVTANGWVQSYG
+591 GFLSTANGWVQSYG

-625 VSWFEY
+625 VKWFQY

-636 KKHVKGMLTGP
+636 QKHVKGMLTGP

-657 DDQPLAATAD
+657 DDQPLATTAD
-667 EVALALRAE
+667 QVALALRDE
-676 IADLIAAGAQI
+676 INDLIEAGAKI

-695 RELLPLREADKPA
+695 RELLPLRDVDKPA
-708 YLKWSVDS
+708 YLQWSVDS

-722 GAPDEVQI
+722 GAPDDVQI

-754 TIEAARSDMQVLS
+754 TIEAARSDMQVLA

-787 PRVPALSEVSG
+787 PRVPSAQEVDG
-798 LLDAALQSV
+798 LLEAALQSV
-807 SPRQLWV
+807 DPRQLWV

-828 EAALK
+828 EASLK
-833 VLVAAAKKARAEL
+833 VLVESAKQAREKI
-846 GAAI
+846 GATI

>member
-1 MRGGVEKRNREF
+1 
-13 NSRGALD
+13 
-20 RLSSLVFGGNR
+20 
-31 NRFTFDPLPGAPDD
+31 
-45 EERAQR
+45 
-51 GRWDDLDKWMRK
+51 
-63 PPGQLSAHPAISR
+63 
-76 THHRRSPQGL
+76 
-86 PCVLAGIRTFGSSR
+86 
-100 KSDFMTSNFSS
+100 MTSNFSS

-119 GAKRELKFALEGFWN
+119 GAKRELKFALEGYWN
-134 GTTDGRALAQ
+134 GSIEGRELAQ
-144 TARQLVNSASD
+144 TARQLVNTASD
-155 ALTDLDSVP
+155 SLSGLDSVP

-174 LDTAAFLGV
+174 LDTAAILGV
-183 LPARF
+183 LPERF
-188 DSIPDHANDG
+188 DDIADHENDG

-206 FAAARGTTEQ
+206 FGAARGTETL

-231 LVPELAADTRFVL
+231 LVPELSADTRFVL

-253 HCQQVRGVNARP
+253 RCQQVRGVNARP
-265 VLIGPLTFLSLSR
+265 VLVGPLTFLSLAR
-278 TTDGSD
+278 TTDGSN
-284 PLDHLPELF
+284 PLDHLPALF
-293 EVYGRLLQS
+293 EVYERLIKS
-302 LDSEWVQID
+302 FDTEWVQID
-311 EPALVTDLSAELL
+311 EPALVTDVAPEVLEQ
-324 AKVRAGYQKLAAR
+324 VRAGYTTLAKR
-337 EGIFV
+337 DGVFV
-342 NTYFGSGDQALE
+342 NTYFGSGDQALN

-369 THGITALEAWKGEE
+369 THGVTELAAWKGEE

-393 NVWRTDLCA
+393 NIWRTDLCA
-402 AFASLKR
+402 ALASLKR

-425 HVPYSLDA
+425 HVPYTLEA
-433 EPNIDTEVRDWL
+433 ENIEPEVRDWL
-445 AFGAEKIREVALLA
+445 AFGSEKITEVKLLA
-459 QALAGNIDTAAF
+459 DALAGNIDAAAF

-476 ALASRRTSARTAAST
+476 AIASRRTSPRTAPIT
-491 QELPGRA
+491 QELPGRS
-498 RGSFATRVAL
+498 RGSFDTRVTL
-508 QEEALQLPALPT
+508 QEKSLELPALPT

-528 TPAIRSARA
+528 TPSIRSARA
-537 RLRSGAL
+537 RLRKESITL
-544 TQAEYEEAM
+544 EQYEEAM
-553 RGEIDLVIKK
+553 REEIDLVIAK

-586 AELLD
+586 SELLD
-591 GFLVTANGWVQSYG
+591 GFLSTANGWVQSYG

-625 VSWFEY
+625 VKWFQY

-636 KKHVKGMLTGP
+636 QKHVKGMLTGP

-657 DDQPLAATAD
+657 DDQPLATTAD
-667 EVALALRAE
+667 QVALALRDE
-676 IADLIAAGAQI
+676 INDLIEAGAKI

-695 RELLPLREADKPA
+695 RELLPLRDVDKPA
-708 YLKWSVDS
+708 YLQWSVDS

-722 GAPDEVQI
+722 GAPDDIQI

-754 TIEAARSDMQVLS
+754 TIEAARSDMQVLA

-787 PRVPALSEVSG
+787 PRVPSAQEVDG
-798 LLDAALQSV
+798 LLEAALQSV
-807 SPRQLWV
+807 DPRQLWV

-828 EAALK
+828 EASLK
-833 VLVAAAKKARAEL
+833 VLVESAKQAREKI
-846 GAAI
+846 GATI

>member
-1 MRGGVEKRNREF
+1 
-13 NSRGALD
+13 
-20 RLSSLVFGGNR
+20 
-31 NRFTFDPLPGAPDD
+31 
-45 EERAQR
+45 
-51 GRWDDLDKWMRK
+51 
-63 PPGQLSAHPAISR
+63 
-76 THHRRSPQGL
+76 
-86 PCVLAGIRTFGSSR
+86 
-100 KSDFMTSNFSS
+100 MTSNFSS

-134 GTTDGRALAQ
+134 GSIEGRELAQ
-144 TARQLVNSASD
+144 TARQLVNTASD
-155 ALTDLDSVP
+155 SLSGLDSVP

-174 LDTAAFLGV
+174 LDTAAILGV
-183 LPARF
+183 LPERF
-188 DSIPDHANDG
+188 DDIADHENDG

-206 FAAARGTTEQ
+206 FGAARGTETL

-231 LVPELAADTRFVL
+231 LVPELSADTRFVL

-253 HCQQVRGVNARP
+253 RCQQVRGVNARP
-265 VLIGPLTFLSLSR
+265 VLVGPLTFLSLAR
-278 TTDGSD
+278 TTDGSN
-284 PLDHLPELF
+284 PLDHLPALF
-293 EVYGRLLQS
+293 EVYERLIKS
-302 LDSEWVQID
+302 FDTEWVQID
-311 EPALVTDLSAELL
+311 EPALVTDVAPEVLEQ
-324 AKVRAGYQKLAAR
+324 VRAGYTTLAKR
-337 EGIFV
+337 GGVFV
-342 NTYFGSGDQALE
+342 NTYFGSGDQALN

-369 THGITALEAWKGEE
+369 THGVTELAAWKGEE

-393 NVWRTDLCA
+393 NIWRTDLCA
-402 AFASLKR
+402 ALASLKR
-409 LAARGP
+409 LSARGP

-425 HVPYSLDA
+425 HVPYTLEA
-433 EPNIDTEVRDWL
+433 ENIEPEVRDWL
-445 AFGAEKIREVALLA
+445 AFGSEKITEVKLLA
-459 QALAGNIDTAAF
+459 DALAGNIDAAAF

-476 ALASRRTSARTAAST
+476 AIASRRTSPRTAPIT
-491 QELPGRA
+491 QELPGRS
-498 RGSFATRVAL
+498 RGSFDTRVTL
-508 QEEALQLPALPT
+508 QEKSLELPALPT

-528 TPAIRSARA
+528 TPSIRSARA
-537 RLRSGAL
+537 RLRKESITL
-544 TQAEYEEAM
+544 EQYEEAM
-553 RGEIDLVIKK
+553 REEIDLVIAK

-586 AELLD
+586 SELLD
-591 GFLVTANGWVQSYG
+591 GFLSTANGWVQSYG

-625 VSWFEY
+625 VKWFQY

-636 KKHVKGMLTGP
+636 QKHVKGMLTGP

-657 DDQPLAATAD
+657 DDQPLATTAD
-667 EVALALRAE
+667 QVALALRDE
-676 IADLIAAGAQI
+676 INDLIEAGAKI

-695 RELLPLREADKPA
+695 RELLPLRDVDKPA
-708 YLKWSVDS
+708 YLQWSVDS

-722 GAPDEVQI
+722 GAPDDVQI

-754 TIEAARSDMQVLS
+754 TIEAARSDMQVLA

-787 PRVPALSEVSG
+787 PRVPSAQEVDG
-798 LLDAALQSV
+798 LLEAALQSV
-807 SPRQLWV
+807 DPRQLWV

-828 EAALK
+828 EASLK
-833 VLVAAAKKARAEL
+833 VLVESAKQAREKI
-846 GAAI
+846 GATI